1 MSSYIMNLIYPAYFC
16 PYRQNKGGYTVEVS
30 DLPAC
35 VSEGDSLTDSILMAT
50 DAVSGWALGGLE
62 DGKDVPKVSPI
73 ESLRSKPGDFVN
85 ILVLDMD
92 AYTENMI
99 KSGSK
104 KSYKSRMAQYF
115 CRKEPY
121 QFFAG
126 ASEFSNHHLSVTTK
140 SLNVCFSSFS

>member
-1 MSSYIMNLIYPAYFC
+1 MSSYVMNLIYPAYFC
-16 PYRQNKGGYTVEVS
+16 PYKQNKGGYTVEVS

-73 ESLRSKPGDFVN
+73 ESLRSKPDDFVN

-92 AYTENMI
+92 AYT
-99 KSGSK
+99 
-104 KSYKSRMAQYF
+104 
-115 CRKEPY
+115 
-121 QFFAG
+121 
-126 ASEFSNHHLSVTTK
+126 
-140 SLNVCFSSFS
+140 

>member
-1 MSSYIMNLIYPAYFC
+1 MNLIYPAYFC

-104 KSYKSRMAQYF
+104 NLTNLAWLNIFAEKNHINFSQVLQNSLTTI
-115 CRKEPY
+115 Y
-121 QFFAG
+121 Q
-126 ASEFSNHHLSVTTK
+126 
-140 SLNVCFSSFS
+140 